1 MRKLAIYFFFL
12 LSYFAVYGQSKT
24 RVFNIL
30 YDSKDALQ
38 CRIDLIQQAKKEI
51 LLSYFIITDDFSG
64 TLLLSLLAEASSKR
78 GVIVQILIDKNGS
91 KISLPMQAYLKK
103 NGVVINKFVLKNK
116 ALKKYYHG
124 LHEKILITDQHQMI
138 VGGRNIKDNYFGLSS
153 DFNFFDYD
161 VLVTGDSLIQDA
173 RIHFYTLWHD
183 ERLSSPY
190 PTDEVTEQESL
201 ENLEKIHFA
210 TNFVQQKLQIRM
222 DTKTN
227 WLPDIFATTAPIGF
241 INDDFYIKKGRNYVG
256 SDEKDM
262 GSTNAHIRFI
272 DSAKYSICIEN
283 PYFVPTK
290 AWKNALHN
298 ALLRGVK
305 VRLLTN
311 SIRSTDLPV
320 RQAAYRNQRK
330 KWLRWGLEIW
340 EYHGTEKWHAK
351 ALVID
356 NQTVVIG
363 SYNIHRPSERY
374 NTEVAVWIKE
384 PKTAKTQEIVM
395 AHNLDNS
402 IQIGGNNRKI
412 QKPIQNFK
420 RASFG
425 LRCKVF
431 LYQHTVSWVFG
442 WLM

>member
-1 MRKLAIYFFFL
+1 
-12 LSYFAVYGQSKT
+12 
-24 RVFNIL
+24 
-30 YDSKDALQ
+30 
-38 CRIDLIQQAKKEI
+38 
-51 LLSYFIITDDFSG
+51 
-64 TLLLSLLAEASSKR
+64 
-78 GVIVQILIDKNGS
+78 
-91 KISLPMQAYLKK
+91 MQAYLQK
-103 NGVVINKFVLKNK
+103 NGVVINRFILKNK

-124 LHEKILITDQHQMI
+124 LHEKILMVDQQQMM
-138 VGGRNIKDNYFGLSS
+138 VGGRNIKDNYFGLSPN
-153 DFNFFDYD
+153 FNFFDYD
-161 VLVTGDSLIQDA
+161 VLVTGDSLLQDA

-190 PTDEVTEQESL
+190 PTAAITEQESL
-201 ENLEKIHFA
+201 KNIEKIQFA
-210 TNFVQQKLQIRM
+210 TAFVQQKLQIQLESN
-222 DTKTN
+222 TN
-227 WLPDIFATTAPIGF
+227 WRPDSCATTAPIGF
-241 INDDFYIKKGRNYVG
+241 INDDFYIKKGRHYVG
-256 SDEKDM
+256 SDEKDL

-311 SIRSTDLPV
+311 SIRSTDLPI

-351 ALVID
+351 ALLID
-356 NQTVVIG
+356 NETVVIG
-363 SYNIHRPSERY
+363 SYNIHRPSEKY
-374 NTEVAVWIKE
+374 NTEVAVWIKDR
-384 PKTAKTQEIVM
+384 KTAQIQEIVM
-395 AHNLDNS
+395 THNIDNS
-402 IQIGGNNRKI
+402 LQIGADNRKMH
-412 QKPIQNFK
+412 QPIRNFK

-425 LRCKVF
+425 LRSKVF
-431 LYQHTVSWVFG
+431 LYQYTVAWVFG